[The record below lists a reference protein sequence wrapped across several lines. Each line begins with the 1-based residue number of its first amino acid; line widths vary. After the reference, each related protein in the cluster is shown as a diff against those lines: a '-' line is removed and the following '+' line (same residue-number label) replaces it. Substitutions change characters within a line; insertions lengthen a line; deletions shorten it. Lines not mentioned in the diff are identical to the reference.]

1 MPDTSEKKLYSHNI
15 VKTYELF
22 IKSKYNYINFDD
34 VLKHADMTDY
44 AQGNEEWFSQDQ
56 INRFYYRL
64 KDLTANEDLAYEA
77 GKYSTSPEAIG
88 TYRTSFLSLANPL
101 KAYKQ
106 VTDIS
111 HSLTKS
117 ASYQTEEL
125 SEKSVQITVTQN
137 EGVSEEPYQC
147 RNRIGIFE
155 GIYQIFDNTKEPKID
170 HADDQCMFKD
180 GKNACVY
187 IISWELPESVR
198 WKRYLKIYGITI
210 LCIFI
215 LASLM
220 MYPFL
225 PISLA
230 WYLFIGGL
238 LLIGNFGF
246 LIKSLQ
252 IEKKDIRTQLDIKS
266 ASLLA
271 EIYKHYMNSL
281 IIKEVGQA
289 LSEKSDLD
297 DMLNKVARILDDRL
311 EFDRGV
317 IMLADRKQTYL
328 EYRESFGYTKE
339 LVDYWNDEKGFNIS
353 KEATGP
359 FIVSFLEQRPFTVP
373 DVKQI
378 INNCSPRTQALLNRI
393 KIKAFI
399 CYPIVF
405 ERSLGIIAV
414 DNYSSARKIQ
424 KSDTNLLGGI
434 AHQIAMSIVA
444 NENAATK
451 ARENLVMRAVHNI
464 RNPAYVLKTN
474 LDYLSEHEKL
484 TRQNEILEI
493 IDESKLAVHRIQ
505 DLASNM
511 FRYIQPIEDRQTL
524 VDIKTILDELLK
536 TSKIGSDQ
544 VSLIISE
551 NAKTVV
557 VDKSGLQWVFEELLE
572 NANKNKKSDQDLRIT
587 IKSIVSDN
595 RIRISFQDNGKGI
608 HKNFQQKMFEP
619 FVSSDTLSGT
629 GLGLTTIK
637 QIIEENN
644 GSFFLNQKFTNGA
657 MFIIELPI
665 K

>member
-1 MPDTSEKKLYSHNI
+1 MPDTSEKNLYSHNI
-15 VKTYELF
+15 VKTYELL

-44 AQGNEEWFSQDQ
+44 AQGSKEWFTQDQ

-106 VTDIS
+106 VTEIS
-111 HSLTKS
+111 HKLTKS

-147 RNRIGIFE
+147 RNRIGTFE
-155 GIYQIFDNTKEPKID
+155 GIYQIFDNTKEPKIV

-187 IISWELPESVR
+187 TISWELPESVK
-198 WKRYLKIYGITI
+198 WKKYLKIYGITI

-215 LASLM
+215 LASL

-266 ASLLA
+266 ASLLS
-271 EIYKHYMNSL
+271 EINKHYTNSL

-373 DVKQI
+373 DVKKI
-378 INNCSPRTQALLNRI
+378 IDSCSPRTQALLKRI

-464 RNPAYVLKTN
+464 RNPAYVLKMN
-474 LDYLSEHEKL
+474 LDYLSEHEKIK
-484 TRQNEILEI
+484 RQNEILEV
-493 IDESKLAVHRIQ
+493 IDESKLAVHRVQ
-505 DLASNM
+505 DLASNL
-511 FRYIQPIEDRQTL
+511 FRYLQPIEERQTL
-524 VDIKTILDELLK
+524 VDLRIILDDTLK
-536 TSKIGSDQ
+536 TSKIKSDQ
-544 VSLIISE
+544 VTLTIYE
-551 NAKTVV
+551 QARTVV
-557 VDKSGLQWVFEELLE
+557 VDKAGLKWVFEELLE
-572 NANKNKKSDQDLRIT
+572 NAKKNKKPDQDLKIT
-587 IKSIVSDN
+587 IESIVSDN
-595 RIRISFQDNGKGI
+595 KIRISFQDNGRGI
-608 HKNFQQKMFEP
+608 HKDFQQKMFEP

-637 QIIEENN
+637 QIIEENK

>member
-1 MPDTSEKKLYSHNI
+1 
-15 VKTYELF
+15 
-22 IKSKYNYINFDD
+22 
-34 VLKHADMTDY
+34 MTDY